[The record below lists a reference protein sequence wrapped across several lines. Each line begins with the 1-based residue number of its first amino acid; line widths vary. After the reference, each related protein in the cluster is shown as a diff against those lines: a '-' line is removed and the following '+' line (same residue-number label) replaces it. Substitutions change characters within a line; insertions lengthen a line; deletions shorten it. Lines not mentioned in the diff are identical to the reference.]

1 MTAEKQLL
9 TADQMGRTA
18 YLRSTM
24 SRLKHH
30 CEFVETYGWGPVPGQ
45 VDTAKAAFAK
55 VLYDVDQAIDAILY
69 AGDLA

>member
-1 MTAEKQLL
+1 
-9 TADQMGRTA
+9 
-18 YLRSTM
+18 M